1 MMQDPEEGS
10 SESSGST
17 SQQHP
22 NGLHTNTHIVASTTA
37 TEFSWVDHVSFP
49 MFVVDVC
56 SLEFPIVAWNPA
68 ISELTNIHADEAL
81 CRPAVSVLVL
91 SGDKCSWIQSVLSE
105 LIRKVD
111 DATDAAA
118 SREVHVKLQNIRMAE
133 TNKSNSG
140 AATTT
145 FQLNVTL
152 QRHTKTKDIIGLV
165 CLLEK
170 QQEDSAAWT
179 LAHDAEGS
187 LEHTSARWNAASA
200 TSKGNA
206 NAINYRR
213 EESFAITAAPP
224 AEEYQL
230 LLETCNA
237 PVFGVDMDGLVNE
250 WNQCMVEITGIS
262 KHHTIGM
269 PLVSDALTLP
279 FMQQPLRDALENA
292 FRGRSTSNFE
302 LEIVTHNPQLRS
314 ISRRAT
320 MQMMSSLDDS
330 DHDGDQYVEEECS
343 RFLIVNVTPRRNLQN
358 RIVGAVAIAQD
369 VTEACNHDRA
379 VAAMANE
386 LRQLIDTANAPI
398 FGIDRD
404 G

>member
-1 MMQDPEEGS
+1 M
-10 SESSGST
+10 
-17 SQQHP
+17 
-22 NGLHTNTHIVASTTA
+22 
-37 TEFSWVDHVSFP
+37 
-49 MFVVDVC
+49 
-56 SLEFPIVAWNPA
+56 
-68 ISELTNIHADEAL
+68 
-81 CRPAVSVLVL
+81 
-91 SGDKCSWIQSVLSE
+91 
-105 LIRKVD
+105 
-111 DATDAAA
+111 
-118 SREVHVKLQNIRMAE
+118 
-133 TNKSNSG
+133 
-140 AATTT
+140 
-145 FQLNVTL
+145 
-152 QRHTKTKDIIGLV
+152 
-165 CLLEK
+165 
-170 QQEDSAAWT
+170 
-179 LAHDAEGS
+179 
-187 LEHTSARWNAASA
+187 
-200 TSKGNA
+200 
-206 NAINYRR
+206 NYRR